1 MGRSRRENRRYTTH
15 VSQNDA
21 WEKRIA
27 ALWAG
32 IGGYDEQ
39 AFVAAMDAL
48 TAELPQGSARGLFER
63 ASAQDSTGHADRAVP
78 LYEAALA
85 AGLPAGLRRQAVI
98 QMSSSLRNMG
108 HAQRAVD
115 LLSAELEREPDA
127 LTGAVRTFL
136 ALALVDVGREREAV
150 ASALTALAEYLP
162 RYNRSV
168 ARYAAAL
175 TETAPG

>member
-1 MGRSRRENRRYTTH
+1 MHESE
-15 VSQNDA
+15 A
-21 WEKRIA
+21 WEKRVA
-27 ALWAG
+27 ALWAD
-32 IGGYDEQ
+32 IDDYDEQ

-48 TAELPQGSARGLFER
+48 TAELSEGSARRMFER
-63 ASAQDSTGHADRAVP
+63 ASAQDSTGHSDRAVP

-85 AGLPAGLRRQAVI
+85 AGLPTGLRRQAVI
-98 QMSSSLRNMG
+98 QLSSSLRNMG
-108 HAQRAVD
+108 QAQRAVD
-115 LLSAELEREPDA
+115 LLTAELECDQDE

-168 ARYAAAL
+168 ARYAHAL
-175 TETAPG
+175 TESPPV